1 MPSLSNKTLALILA
15 AAAAAFAQNGAGISG
30 SVVNTVTGAPITH
43 AHIAFRT
50 AGGPATAAME
60 HPAITDD
67 SGNFSIAN
75 LDAGE
80 YFYSVSR
87 TGFVENN
94 RQQVGRLRLAAG
106 EKREKLTVKMDPV
119 GVITGRVLNPD
130 GDPVEGATI
139 SIYVGSRRL
148 NNAIGAQ
155 TDDRGEYRIGGLAP
169 GRYRLRA
176 ATRELPLPPE
186 IRTDGTREEHLAASW
201 YAGTIVIGPGT
212 EAAGTDIHMLAA
224 PIVRVSGKVVGLGD
238 RAFIQA
244 YSSDGGNN
252 AAQSHKDGTF
262 DIWRLDPGH
271 YTVTARAGQQSTV
284 PVEIDVAA
292 ANVDGIELRYA
303 EPVAFTITSIDADPA
318 PQRSAAPQRQSARTG
333 TAQTPPVAR
342 RMTAS
347 IVLRETGAMF
357 SSQANQG
364 DDGAF
369 AFTKVVP
376 AKYRITLLGN
386 PGYVQSVKVG
396 DAVVEEPT
404 LDLRHYRPGT
414 PVSITVSYKMA
425 SLAGKVTNAVE
436 GTPLFVFVS
445 QLTVDGPQV
454 TRTAAVRPDGTYEI
468 TGLVPGKYQ
477 AVVIEQSDL
486 QTVQS
491 SGPPDSAETIELQ
504 PGENQKKDLQKPS
517 SY

>member
-1 MPSLSNKTLALILA
+1 
-15 AAAAAFAQNGAGISG
+15 
-30 SVVNTVTGAPITH
+30 
-43 AHIAFRT
+43 
-50 AGGPATAAME
+50 
-60 HPAITDD
+60 
-67 SGNFSIAN
+67 
-75 LDAGE
+75 
-80 YFYSVSR
+80 
-87 TGFVENN
+87 
-94 RQQVGRLRLAAG
+94 LAAG

-139 SIYVGSRRL
+139 SIYVGSRRA
-148 NNAIGAQ
+148 NNALGAQ

-186 IRTDGTREEHLAASW
+186 VRTDGTREEHLAASW
-201 YAGTIVIGPGT
+201 YPGTVAIGPGT
-212 EAAGTDIHMLAA
+212 EAAGTDIHMMAA

-238 RAFIQA
+238 RPFVQA
-244 YSSDGGNN
+244 HTSDGGNN
-252 AAQSHKDGTF
+252 AAQARKDGTF
-262 DIWRLDPGH
+262 DLWRIDPGH
-271 YTVTARAGQQSTV
+271 YTLTARSGQQSSV

-303 EPVAFTITSIDADPA
+303 EPVDFTLTSTDADPA
-318 PQRSAAPQRQSARTG
+318 PQRNAAPQRQS
-333 TAQTPPVAR
+333 AR

-347 IVLRETGAMF
+347 IVLRETGGMF
-357 SSQANQG
+357 SAQANQG

-376 AKYRITLLGN
+376 AKYRITFFGN

-404 LDLRHYRPGT
+404 LDLRNYRPGT

-436 GTPLFVFVS
+436 GTPLLVFVS
-445 QLTVDGPQV
+445 QVTLDGSQV

-477 AVVIEQSDL
+477 VTVIEQSDL

-491 SGPPDSAETIELQ
+491 SGPDTAETIELQ

>member
-1 MPSLSNKTLALILA
+1 MLPLILSV
-15 AAAAAFAQNGAGISG
+15 AAAAFAQSGAGISG
-30 SVVNTVTGAPITH
+30 SVVNTVTGAPVPH
-43 AHIAFRT
+43 AHIVFRT
-50 AGGPATAAME
+50 AGGRATVATE

-87 TGFVENN
+87 TGFVENK

-106 EKREKLTVKMDPV
+106 EKREKLTVKMDPI

-139 SIYVGSRRL
+139 SIYVGSRRA
-148 NNAIGAQ
+148 NNALGAQ

-186 IRTDGTREEHLAASW
+186 VRTDGTREEHLAASW
-201 YAGTIVIGPGT
+201 YAGTVVIGPGT
-212 EAAGTDIHMLAA
+212 EAAGTDIHMMAA

-238 RAFIQA
+238 RPFVQA
-244 YSSDGGNN
+244 HSSDGGNN
-252 AAQSHKDGTF
+252 AAQARKDGTF
-262 DIWRLDPGH
+262 DLWRIDPGH
-271 YTVTARAGQQSTV
+271 YTLTARSGQESTV

-303 EPVAFTITSIDADPA
+303 EPVDFTIASIDADPA
-318 PQRSAAPQRQSARTG
+318 PQRNAAPQRQSAR
-333 TAQTPPVAR
+333 
-342 RMTAS
+342 RMTVS

-404 LDLRHYRPGT
+404 LDLRNYRPGT

-436 GTPLFVFVS
+436 GTQFLVFVS
-445 QLTVDGPQV
+445 
-454 TRTAAVRPDGTYEI
+454 
-468 TGLVPGKYQ
+468 
-477 AVVIEQSDL
+477 
-486 QTVQS
+486 
-491 SGPPDSAETIELQ
+491 
-504 PGENQKKDLQKPS
+504 
-517 SY
+517 